1 MAVSAYL
8 SFFSI
13 CVNLQN
19 LRIYLVKGVP
29 EML

>member
-8 SFFSI
+8 SFLLI
-13 CVNLQN
+13 CVNLRN
-19 LRIYLVKGVP
+19 LRIYLVKGAP